1 MDNEQNKNIEKLV
14 DKLMKDD
21 GLASSSSDFTN
32 TVMAKV
38 EQLNQ
43 QKTFAYKPIISKKMW
58 FAIATLIVGFSIYL
72 AFFGNLT
79 KSKWFAN
86 IELDFSMNFL
96 SSLNFSNTTL
106 YATII
111 VSLLF
116 LIQIVMLKNY
126 FDKRLNT

>member
-1 MDNEQNKNIEKLV
+1 MDNDPHKNIEKLV
-14 DKLMKDD
+14 DKLMNDD
-21 GLASSSSDFTN
+21 SLASTSSDFTN
-32 TVMAKV
+32 TIMAKV

-58 FAIATLIVGFSIYL
+58 FAIATLIAGFSIYM

-86 IELDFSMNFL
+86 VELDFSLNFL
-96 SSLNFSNTTL
+96 PTLDFSNTTL

-116 LIQIVMLKNY
+116 LVQIVMLKNH
-126 FDKRLNT
+126 FDKRLST